1 MREQLETL
9 KWLDAPKSMYIK
21 LYIKQLSICNN
32 SKIRFDD
39 MFLGMCKEL
48 KIDIDE
54 NDIMQV
60 ELLQ

>member
-1 MREQLETL
+1 
-9 KWLDAPKSMYIK
+9 MYIK
-21 LYIKQLSICNN
+21 LYIKQLSTCVVAPQSMDIKQHHIYND
-32 SKIRFDD
+32 SKKRFDD